1 MSCFKTCKKI
11 VSEEIETE
19 KQLAEERIIKLIE
32 EKIAP
37 LIEKKIK
44 ELLEP
49 KEKGETQLE
58 EIKVRV

>member
-1 MSCFKTCKKI
+1 MSCFKTCKKV
-11 VSEEIETE
+11 VSEELETE
-19 KQLAEERIIKLIE
+19 KRLAEERLIKLLE
-32 EKIAP
+32 EKIGP

-49 KEKGETQLE
+49 KEKKETRLE